1 VIAGLECGPLGT
13 SPRYV
18 VTNLM
23 GEPKA
28 LYVDL
33 YCQRGEAEKRIKKA
47 QLGGFATRTSC
58 QHFQTNQV
66 RGRYL
71 DTVVRTVQ

>member
-1 VIAGLECGPLGT
+1 
-13 SPRYV
+13 
-18 VTNLM
+18 
-23 GEPKA
+23 